1 MARQG
6 RYSPVES
13 NLIVVLPMSTNPS
26 DSAISPAERE
36 KLQQL
41 FAHGNKQMS
50 IASFDYANEMFTQ
63 CVLGDPGNVI
73 YLKTFLANLKR
84 KYGDKKKKGVFS
96 FLSGSAKKA
105 AGSKKPD
112 QVFKAGIDALKA
124 NPWDVDA
131 LLSTGAACEELG
143 HGDVAVEYF
152 RAAVEADPNNV
163 EANRICA
170 FALRDIAAFDEA
182 KVCVIRILKARPGD
196 IEAKKFFNDIETLKT
211 IHKGKYS
218 SGDSNQI
225 RDAAQNQG
233 GPIAD
238 DEDAMGRKLSYLEQ
252 VERRIKKNPKDIAN
266 YIELAQH
273 FYQNGDYEKSEQY
286 YVKVVEISEGASDMV
301 ERLLDTQKQKLHTK
315 VLSLKEEFEKTRQE
329 STKNE
334 FYQTKEEYDKKN
346 LELATHRIKHHPN
359 HSGYHYE
366 YGILLQQ
373 QKQFKEAIGEFQ
385 LAKADLSRKGDCLLA
400 LGQCFQQI
408 KQYRLAMT
416 HYQEAIEALSNE
428 SENKKKALYLAV
440 KLAMALE
447 DYETA
452 EKYGLQLAT
461 IDFSYKDLGELLDKV
476 AQKRQN

>member
-1 MARQG
+1 
-6 RYSPVES
+6 
-13 NLIVVLPMSTNPS
+13 MSTNPD
-26 DSAISPAERE
+26 DSAISPAVRE

-63 CVLGDPGNVI
+63 CVLGDPANVI

-105 AGSKKPD
+105 AASKKPD
-112 QVFKAGIDALKA
+112 QVFKAGIEALKA

-131 LLSTGAACEELG
+131 LLSTGAACEDMG
-143 HGDVAVEYF
+143 YHDVAVEYY
-152 RAAVEADPNNV
+152 RAAVESDPTNF
-163 EANRICA
+163 EANRTCA

-182 KVCVIRILKARPGD
+182 KACILRILKAKPND
-196 IEAKKFFNDIETLKT
+196 MEAKKFFNDLETLKT

-218 SGDSNQI
+218 SGDSAQV
-225 RDAAQNQG
+225 RDAAQNQSQG
-233 GPIAD
+233 GIAE
-238 DEDAMGRKLSYLEQ
+238 DEDVMGRKLSYIEQ
-252 VERRIKKNPKDIAN
+252 VERRIKKNPRDIAN

-273 FYQNGDYEKSEQY
+273 FYQGGDYEKSEEY
-286 YVKVVEISEGASDMV
+286 YVKVVEISERASDMV
-301 ERLLDTQKQKLHTK
+301 ERLLDTQKQKLHMK
-315 VLSLKEEFEKTRQE
+315 VLALKEEFEKTRQE

-334 FYQTKEEYDKKN
+334 FYATKEEYDKKN
-346 LELATHRIKHHPN
+346 MELALHRIQYHPN

-373 QKQFKEAIGEFQ
+373 QKSFKEAIGEFQ

-416 HYQEAIEALSNE
+416 HYQEAVEALSDE
-428 SENKKKALYLAV
+428 SENKKKALYLAT
-440 KLAMALE
+440 KLAMALD